1 MISPPETTDRQVS
14 QPVARQSKQTPLFM
28 RLRGVIILLS
38 LLVFIGFFAYQI
50 DLTFPGTPSLNNTYT
65 PLSHPTAQEI
75 GSYDVLGKVVSKA
88 EAESLIKAEE
98 GKQQLSADNG
108 AVAITEDLIALGRK
122 AFYKETFGN
131 EIFFTDVTGILN
143 GPLNIVNLTKAI
155 LSLKGQPTTNL
166 QVTMDRDMKVGDSLR
181 DSSASRNFKK
191 GDILN
196 TGLDIPA
203 NSLIPLGM
211 IAHINKGKIR
221 VGITCAACH
230 ATVDRK
236 TGRILEGAPNNDLD
250 TGLMLALASN
260 SASWFRQTGV
270 NPLTVSSGKQTY
282 IKSDSKEGRLPD
294 AKALEDA
301 VDRQLLTWT
310 PGNFDSTG
318 DNRNNP
324 SQNPS
329 SYTIGAYPYGWSGNA
344 AIGWFHG
351 LTSLNSNVHG
361 TNSDQTST
369 ADSSQKLLG
378 IDKETYLGVILQN
391 SANPEFRLP
400 QGAKPSEFFQKIDPT
415 PGTPAMNETIAMPG
429 YPKGSPF
436 ILDGLMAS
444 SPGFPVA
451 AQLNGMSAYQNSLT
465 PPPVNNQDSTSVRRG
480 AVIFT
485 KAGCVECHSGR
496 YFTNNHVIA
505 EREIKAQPSRAMAQA
520 AFARNFTKPQT
531 YPSNLRVPLPE
542 NPPTLNVPTDI
553 TSEKDFKLAF
563 AIANSGGYKVP
574 SLIGLNVTAPYLH
587 DGGVAAGA
595 EAIEVNKNGYDIVNP
610 DQLGI
615 PGTLLSNRLP
625 EPRASLR
632 VLIDR
637 NLRRQTVLAN
647 RANSNL
653 QESNADG
660 SGHNYWVDKQAG
672 FSTQAQTDLI
682 EFLLSLDD
690 DPEILPVQTN

>member
-1 MISPPETTDRQVS
+1 
-14 QPVARQSKQTPLFM
+14 M
-28 RLRGVIILLS
+28 RLRGIVILLA
-38 LLVFIGFFAYQI
+38 LVLFIGFFAYQI
-50 DLTFPGTPSLNNTYT
+50 DLAFPGTPSLNNTYT
-65 PLSHPTAQEI
+65 PLTQATAQEI

-88 EAESLIKAEE
+88 EAESLLKTEE
-98 GKQQLSADNG
+98 GKQQLSTDNG

-122 AFYKETFGN
+122 AFYRETFGN

-143 GPLNIVNLTKAI
+143 GPLNLVNLTKAI

-166 QVTMDRDMKVGDSLR
+166 QVTMDRDMKVGE
-181 DSSASRNFKK
+181 RNFKK

-196 TGLDIPA
+196 TGLDVPA
-203 NSLIPLGM
+203 NSLVPLGM
-211 IAHINKGKIR
+211 ITHINKGKIR

-270 NPLTVSSGKQTY
+270 NPLMIPRGEHTY
-282 IKSDSKEGRLPD
+282 IKSDNKEGRLPD
-294 AKALEDA
+294 AKALEEA
-301 VDRQLLTWT
+301 VDNQLLTWT
-310 PGNFDSTG
+310 PGNFDSTP
-318 DNRNNP
+318 DNHNNP
-324 SQNPS
+324 SQNPP
-329 SYTIGAYPYGWSGNA
+329 SYTFGAYPYGWSGNA

-351 LTSLNSNVHG
+351 LTTLNSNVHG
-361 TNSDQTST
+361 TNSDQTSI
-369 ADSSQKLLG
+369 ADASQQLLG
-378 IDKETYLGVILQN
+378 IDKDTFLGVILQN
-391 SANPEFRLP
+391 AANPIFKLP
-400 QGAKPSEFFQKIDPT
+400 QGAKPSEFFQKNDPT
-415 PGTPAMNETIAMPG
+415 PGTPNINEVIKMPG

-436 ILDGLMAS
+436 ILDGLMAN

-451 AQLNGMSAYQNSLT
+451 AQLNGMSAYQNTLA
-465 PPPVNNQDSTSVRRG
+465 PPPVETRDVAAVQHG
-480 AVIFT
+480 AAIFT
-485 KAGCVECHSGR
+485 RAGCVECHSGR

-505 EREIKAQPSRAMAQA
+505 EQEIKSQPSRAMAQA
-520 AFARNFTKPQT
+520 PVARNFTAPQT
-531 YPSNLRVPLPE
+531 YPSNVQVPLPE
-542 NPPTLNVPTDI
+542 NPPVLNVPTDI
-553 TSEKDFKLAF
+553 TSEEDFKLAF
-563 AIANSGGYKVP
+563 AIGNSGGYKVP

-587 DGGVAAGA
+587 DGGVAAGP
-595 EAIEVNKNGYDIVNP
+595 EALKVDENGYDIVNP

-615 PGTLLSNRLP
+615 PGTLLSNILP

-647 RANSNL
+647 RANSDL

-672 FSTQAQTDLI
+672 FSTQGQTDLI

-690 DPEILPVQTN
+690 APQVVPIQKN

>member
-1 MISPPETTDRQVS
+1 M
-14 QPVARQSKQTPLFM
+14 PLF
-28 RLRGVIILLS
+28 RQIRGAIVLFALFI
-38 LLVFIGFFAYQI
+38 FIGFFAYQI
-50 DLTFPGTPSLNNTYT
+50 DLVLPGTPSINNTYT
-65 PLSHPTAQEI
+65 PLSHPTEQEI

-88 EAESLIKAEE
+88 EADSLLKTEE
-98 GKQQLSADNG
+98 GKQQLAADNG

-122 AFYKETFGN
+122 SFYKETFGN

-143 GPLNIVNLTKAI
+143 GPLNLVNLTKAI

-166 QVTMDRDMKVGDSLR
+166 QVTLDRDMKVGD
-181 DSSASRNFKK
+181 RNFKK

-211 IAHINKGKIR
+211 ITHINKGKIR

-230 ATVDRK
+230 ATVDKK

-270 NPLTVSSGKQTY
+270 NPLTISRGEHTY
-282 IKSDSKEGRLPD
+282 IKSDGKEGRLPD
-294 AKALEDA
+294 AKALEYA
-301 VDRQLLTWT
+301 VDKQLLTWA
-310 PGNFDSTG
+310 PGNFDSTP
-318 DNRNNP
+318 DNHNNP

-329 SYTIGAYPYGWSGNA
+329 SYTFGAYPYGWSGNA

-351 LTSLNSNVHG
+351 LTTLNSNVHG
-361 TNSDQTST
+361 TNSDQTSI
-369 ADSSQKLLG
+369 ADASQQLLG
-378 IDKETYLGVILQN
+378 IDKETFLGVMLQN
-391 SANPEFRLP
+391 AANPMFKLP
-400 QGAKPSEFFQKIDPT
+400 QGAKPSEFFQKNDPT
-415 PGTPAMNETIAMPG
+415 PGTPNINEVIKMPG

-436 ILDGLMAS
+436 ILDGLMAN

-451 AQLNGMSAYQNSLT
+451 AQLNGMSAYQNSLV
-465 PPPVNNQDSTSVRRG
+465 PPPVETRDINAVQHG
-480 AVIFT
+480 AAIFT
-485 KAGCVECHSGR
+485 RAGCVECHSGR

-505 EREIKAQPSRAMAQA
+505 EQEIKTQPSRAMAQA
-520 AFARNFTKPQT
+520 PVARNFIAPQT
-531 YPSNLRVPLPE
+531 YPSNVQVPLPE
-542 NPPTLNVPTDI
+542 NPPVLNVPTDI

-563 AIANSGGYKVP
+563 AIGNSGGYKVP

-587 DGGVAAGA
+587 DGGVAAGP
-595 EAIEVNKNGYDIVNP
+595 EALKVDKNGYDIVNQN
-610 DQLGI
+610 QLGI
-615 PGTLLSNRLP
+615 PGTLLSNILP

-647 RANSNL
+647 RANSDL

-672 FSTQAQTDLI
+672 FSTQDQTDLI

-690 DPEILPVQTN
+690 APDVVPTQKAN

>member
-1 MISPPETTDRQVS
+1 
-14 QPVARQSKQTPLFM
+14 M
-28 RLRGVIILLS
+28 RLRGIIILVA
-38 LLVFIGFFAYQI
+38 LLILVSFFTYQI
-50 DLTFPGTPSLNNTYT
+50 DFAFPGTPSLNNTYT

-88 EAESLIKAEE
+88 EAENLLKTEE
-98 GKQQLSADNG
+98 GKQLLSAENG

-122 AFYKETFGN
+122 AFYRETFGN

-143 GPLNIVNLTKAI
+143 GPLNLINLTKAI

-166 QVTMDRDMKVGDSLR
+166 QVTMDRDMNVGN
-181 DSSASRNFKK
+181 RNFKK

-203 NSLIPLGM
+203 NSFVPLGM
-211 IAHINKGKIR
+211 MTHINKGKIR

-230 ATVDRK
+230 ATVDKK

-260 SASWFRQTGV
+260 SASWFRHTGV
-270 NPLTVSSGKQTY
+270 NPLTVRSGKQTY
-282 IKSDSKEGRLPD
+282 IRSDNQEAHLPD

-301 VDRQLLTWT
+301 VDTQLLSWT

-318 DNRNNP
+318 DNHNNP

-378 IDKETYLGVILQN
+378 IDKETYLGFILQN
-391 SANPEFRLP
+391 SANPKFKLP
-400 QGAKPSEFFQKIDPT
+400 QGTKPSKFFQKIDPT
-415 PGTPAMNETIAMPG
+415 PGTPAMNEVIAMPG

-451 AQLNGMSAYQNSLT
+451 AQLNGMSAYQNSLA
-465 PPPVNNQDSTSVRRG
+465 PSPVKTQDSASVRQG

-505 EREIKAQPSRAMAQA
+505 EQEIKAQPSRAIAQA
-520 AFARNFTKPQT
+520 AFARNFVSPQT
-531 YPSNLRVPLPE
+531 YPSNVPVPLPE
-542 NPPTLNVPTDI
+542 NPPVLNVPTDI
-553 TSEKDFKLAF
+553 TAKRDFELAF

-587 DGGVAAGA
+587 DGGAAAGP
-595 EAIEVNKNGYDIVNP
+595 EALKVDKNGYDIVNP

-615 PGTLLSNRLP
+615 PGTLLSNILP

-637 NLRRQTVLAN
+637 NLRRQTVLTN
-647 RANSNL
+647 RANSDL

-660 SGHNYWVDKQAG
+660 SGHNYWVDKQGG
-672 FSTQAQTDLI
+672 FSTQNQTDLI

-690 DPEILPVQTN
+690 EPELMPKQKN